1 MKNLWTIKTKMVLP
15 CVSVCGTLCLKTHGR
30 YALAYFCDGHICLEG
45 NNAMFTYSSDIFLT
59 QYTCYTAKT
68 KLNDI
73 ESLVEVVRH
82 DHTTAYARYHHSNPM
97 LWNSIHAETCRANT
111 HTNNNHTA
119 TWTCT
124 CYPIFLVVWVVYYS
138 RNKCDTAHIHYTYY
152 IRNRLIFTCIY
163 VCMQH
168 IYPFGV

>member
-1 MKNLWTIKTKMVLP
+1 MCVVLFVSFFSSNCVFILQKPCHHTIKPTLHSFLFLKVTF
-15 CVSVCGTLCLKTHGR
+15 SVDEKLVNNQNENGFTMCFSLWDTVFKTHGR

-97 LWNSIHAETCRANT
+97 L
-111 HTNNNHTA
+111 
-119 TWTCT
+119 
-124 CYPIFLVVWVVYYS
+124 
-138 RNKCDTAHIHYTYY
+138 
-152 IRNRLIFTCIY
+152 
-163 VCMQH
+163 
-168 IYPFGV
+168 